1 MRIIS
6 KIYKGTETKLVLGNL
21 DSQRDLGHA
30 KDYVYGMWLMLQQD
44 APDDFVLSTGK
55 MYKIRHL
62 VEKAFKHINIDIVW
76 EGSGLDEV
84 GVDKKTGRVLVTIDK
99 KYFRPAEVD
108 ELLGDCTKAKT
119 ILKWHHHYE
128 IDDIIKEMMD
138 FDCKN

>member
-1 MRIIS
+1 M
-6 KIYKGTETKLVLGNL
+6 
-21 DSQRDLGHA
+21 
-30 KDYVYGMWLMLQQD
+30 
-44 APDDFVLSTGK
+44 TGVQTCALP
-55 MYKIRHL
+55 I
-62 VEKAFKHINIDIVW
+62 F
-76 EGSGLDEV
+76 